1 MRRGIMTIVLA
12 GSLAST
18 IPVSAQPVPWNG
30 PLTQTQVIARAQQS
44 FDAQLAQ
51 LNAQTAAAQAQS
63 ARAQALP
70 QLSVSG
76 TAMNSSLVQLG
87 IPSAR
92 QTYGSLNATV
102 PLFAPQAWAGARAAG
117 YEAYAARATA
127 AMDINQAVMAAVQQY
142 DAAGLAQAIVQQR
155 AIDLRDQQSH
165 LKLTTQQVRAGAAP
179 RYLVSRDQA
188 ALAQAQQSEENARA
202 DAVRARHA
210 LEVLLDIDL
219 SSKPVVALE
228 APSLRFRPDIA
239 ALEQRAYA
247 QRPDVVAAQRSLLS
261 AQARATRARV
271 AYLPTISATAQ
282 TYNGF
287 SNPALGE
294 TGAQVGVSASLPL
307 FDAGTRSADV
317 RLARADYD
325 RAQVQLDRTRLQAQA
340 DVLDA
345 VRDLQAAQR
354 NVVTAN
360 TELMNANVELRI
372 AQVRERAGKGIE
384 LETLDALA
392 AVANAREDAVR
403 AQARYADSLAALH
416 RAVGDYAPPSY

>member
-1 MRRGIMTIVLA
+1 MRRSIMMTVLA
-12 GSLAST
+12 GALAST
-18 IPVSAQPVPWNG
+18 LPASAQPLTWNG
-30 PLTQTQVIARAQQS
+30 PLTQAQVVARAQQS

-51 LNAQTAAAQAQS
+51 LNAQTAAAQVQS
-63 ARAQALP
+63 VRAQALP
-70 QLSVSG
+70 QLYVSG
-76 TAMNSSLVQLG
+76 TAMNSSLSQLG
-87 IPSAR
+87 MPVAR

-117 YEAYAARATA
+117 YDAYAARATA

-155 AIDLRDQQSH
+155 AIDVQDRQSH

-179 RYLVSRDQA
+179 RYLIARDQA
-188 ALAQAQQSEENARA
+188 ALAQAQQSKENARA

-210 LEVLLDIDL
+210 LEVLLNIDL
-219 SSKPVVALE
+219 SSKPVVALA
-228 APSLRFRPDIA
+228 APSLTFRPDIP

-247 QRPDVVAAQRSLLS
+247 QRPDVVAAQRSLLA
-261 AQARATRARV
+261 AQHRISRARA
-271 AYLPTISATAQ
+271 AYLPVISATAQ

-287 SNPALGE
+287 SNPPLGG

-317 RLARADYD
+317 QLARVDYD

-345 VRDLQAAQR
+345 VRDLQAAQH
-354 NVVTAN
+354 NVVTAK
-360 TELMNANVELRI
+360 TEQTNADVELRI

-392 AVANAREDAVR
+392 AVANAREDVVR
-403 AQARYADSLAALH
+403 ARARYADSLATLH
-416 RAVGDYAPPSY
+416 RAVGDYAPASY

>member
-1 MRRGIMTIVLA
+1 MRKDIMLTVLA
-12 GSLAST
+12 GSLASSM
-18 IPVSAQPVPWNG
+18 PVSAQPVLWNG
-30 PLTQTQVIARAQQS
+30 PLTQAQVIARAQQS

-51 LNAQTAAAQAQS
+51 LNAQTSAAQAQS

-87 IPSAR
+87 MPSAR

-155 AIDLRDQQSH
+155 AIDVQDQQSH
-165 LKLTTQQVRAGAAP
+165 LKLTTQKVRAGAAP
-179 RYLVSRDQA
+179 RYLIARDQA

-228 APSLRFRPDIA
+228 APSLSFRPDTA
-239 ALEQRAYA
+239 AFEQRAYA

-261 AQARATRARV
+261 AQQRVTRARA

-287 SNPALGE
+287 SNPALGG

-317 RLARADYD
+317 QLARADYD

-354 NVVTAN
+354 NVITAN
-360 TELMNANVELRI
+360 TELMNANVERRI

-392 AVANAREDAVR
+392 AVANAREDVVR
-403 AQARYADSLAALH
+403 AQARYADSRAALH

>member
-1 MRRGIMTIVLA
+1 MRRGIMLTVLA
-12 GSLAST
+12 GSLASP
-18 IPVSAQPVPWNG
+18 IPVSAQPVTWNG
-30 PLTQTQVIARAQQS
+30 PLTQAQVIARAQQS

-51 LNAQTAAAQAQS
+51 LSAQTAAAQAQS
-63 ARAQALP
+63 VRAQALP

-87 IPSAR
+87 MPSAR

-155 AIDLRDQQSH
+155 AIDVQDQQSH
-165 LKLTTQQVRAGAAP
+165 LKLTTQQVRTGAAP
-179 RYLVSRDQA
+179 RYLIARDQA

-210 LEVLLDIDL
+210 LEALLDIDL

-228 APSLRFRPDIA
+228 APSLTFSPDVA

-261 AQARATRARV
+261 AQQRETRARA

-287 SNPALGE
+287 SNPALGG

-317 RLARADYD
+317 QLARVDYD

-360 TELMNANVELRI
+360 TELTNANIELRI

-392 AVANAREDAVR
+392 ALANAREDVVR

>member
-1 MRRGIMTIVLA
+1 MRRGIMTMVLA

-18 IPVSAQPVPWNG
+18 IPAVGQPVQWNG
-30 PLTQTQVIARAQQS
+30 PLTQAQVVARAQQS

-51 LNAQTAAAQAQS
+51 FSAQSAAAQAQS

-87 IPSAR
+87 MPSAR

-117 YEAYAARATA
+117 YDAYAARATA

-155 AIDLRDQQSH
+155 TIDVQDQQSH

-179 RYLVSRDQA
+179 RYLIARDQA
-188 ALAQAQQSEENARA
+188 ALAQAEQSEENARA

-210 LEVLLDIDL
+210 LEVLLDLDVT
-219 SSKPVVALE
+219 SKPGIALE
-228 APSLRFRPDIA
+228 SPSVTFTPDVS

-247 QRPDVVAAQRSLLS
+247 QRPDVVASQRTLLAAQQRV
-261 AQARATRARV
+261 TRARA
-271 AYLPTISATAQ
+271 AYLPAISATAQ

-287 SNPALGE
+287 SNPPLGG
-294 TGAQVGVSASLPL
+294 TGAQVGISASLPL

-317 RLARADYD
+317 QLARVDYD

-345 VRDLQAAQR
+345 VRDFQAAQR
-354 NVVTAN
+354 NVITAN
-360 TELMNANVELRI
+360 TELMNANVERRI

-392 AVANAREDAVR
+392 AVANAREDVVR